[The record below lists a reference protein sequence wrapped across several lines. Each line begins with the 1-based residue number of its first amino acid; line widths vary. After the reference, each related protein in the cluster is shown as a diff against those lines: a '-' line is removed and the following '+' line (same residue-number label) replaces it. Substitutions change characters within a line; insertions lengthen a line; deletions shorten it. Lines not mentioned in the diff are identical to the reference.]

1 MEEVKSGKKDTI
13 DQTEQRIKDGRD
25 ERKEGEK
32 TKKMM
37 GEEATER

>member
-1 MEEVKSGKKDTI
+1 MKKTHNRPDRVKDKEGSG
-13 DQTEQRIKDGRD
+13 

>member
-1 MEEVKSGKKDTI
+1 MHNTPERVKDKEGK
-13 DQTEQRIKDGRD
+13 D